1 MIVRSSLASVSLAA
15 LAALLLGACAS
26 AGPGSDAEPAD
37 DLEASEDAL
46 GASCTYSRKWFVTLK
61 DRVCEPVAGYRGT
74 WVPSAL
80 FDGDDATTCTYS
92 WVGERYSRA
101 DQRALERTAREGEGF
116 APACGPGRHPIEG
129 ELLPIEQLDALGMAG
144 SVGCDV
150 CGILKGRNDRI
161 NVILPPG
168 LIVSKQLEV
177 KLSNGQSRA
186 FQLKAPEGARAVS
199 FALPPPP
206 AGTSYVSS
214 KVTVY

>member
-1 MIVRSSLASVSLAA
+1 MIVRSSFASVA
-15 LAALLLGACAS
+15 LAAFAALLVGACAS
-26 AGPGSDAEPAD
+26 AGPGAEPAD

-46 GASCTYSRKWFVTLK
+46 GASCTYSRKWFATLK
-61 DRVCEPVAGYRGT
+61 DRACEPVPGYRGT
-74 WVPSAL
+74 WVPAAL
-80 FDGDDATTCTYS
+80 FDESDPTTCTYN
-92 WVGERYSRA
+92 WYGERYSRA
-101 DQRALERTAREGEGF
+101 DQRALQASARDLEGF
-116 APACGPGRHPIEG
+116 APACGPGRNPIEG
-129 ELLPIEQLDALGMAG
+129 ELYPIENLDALGMAG

-150 CGILKGRNDRI
+150 CGILRGRNDRI

-177 KLSNGQSRA
+177 RLSNGQSRA

-206 AGTSYVSS
+206 PGTSYVSS